1 MRKNIIIALTA
12 LFAVSQV
19 QGLDLYGV
27 YDSKAPQG
35 CVEADLQKEVALP
48 DLMQIAVCHNPS
60 LSAEYM
66 LLKSQEAALGAS
78 KGQYLPTI
86 NIVGEGY
93 LQGDK
98 VENVDGITKQEPY
111 YASAVANWLI
121 YDFGGRSSAVGTNKA
136 LLSATNYTYNAAVQ
150 KLILQV
156 NNAYLNTLS
165 AKASLDSYKE
175 SNKTYKKAYEE
186 SKKRYELGMV
196 TLVDKLQAQTS
207 YEQSQLQVVKAE
219 NALRQAQGNLA
230 TLLNLNPAAEI
241 KLVEIADDGK
251 ITKLQA
257 GDEIQKLMAEALEK
271 RPELKAQES
280 SVLASKKSITSARA
294 GALPSL
300 SATASG
306 TYADNWKHSN
316 PYNLDGTVGLKLN
329 WPLFSGLS
337 TQYQIDK
344 AKFLYEQSQKNLDSQ
359 KLAVLNEVWSHY
371 QNYQTSVKAYQI
383 SKQILATAEEN
394 SKVAFR
400 YYEVGKIDILNLLT
414 ANSRLADAKQG
425 VVTAFYGLLISKAEL
440 YKAVGRIRSEENK

>member
-1 MRKNIIIALTA
+1 MKKNIIIALTA

-35 CVEADLQKEVALP
+35 CVEADLQKEISLP
-48 DLMQIAVCHNPS
+48 DLMQIAICHNPS

-66 LLKSQEAALGAS
+66 LLKSKEAALGAS

-86 NIVGEGY
+86 NLVGEGY
-93 LQGDK
+93 LDASK

-111 YASAVANWLI
+111 YASAVAQWLI
-121 YDFGGRSSAVGTNKA
+121 YDFGGRSSTVGTNKA
-136 LLSATNYTYNAAVQ
+136 LLSATNHNYNAAVQ
-150 KLILQV
+150 KLLLQV

-207 YEQSQLQVVKAE
+207 YEQSQLQIVTAE
-219 NALRQAQGNLA
+219 NALRQAQGDLA

-241 KLVEIADDGK
+241 KLVEIADDGE
-251 ITKLQA
+251 ITKLRA
-257 GDEIQKLMAEALEK
+257 GDEIQKLMAEALEM

-294 GALPSL
+294 GALPAL

-306 TYADNWKHSN
+306 TYSDNWKKSN
-316 PYNLDGTVGLKLN
+316 PYNLDGTVGLKLT

-337 TQYQIDK
+337 TQYQIDQ

-359 KLAVLNEVWSHY
+359 KLAVLNEVWSYY
-371 QNYQTSVKAYQI
+371 QNYQTSVKGYQI

-414 ANSRLADAKQG
+414 ANSRLAEAKQG
-425 VVTAFYGLLISKAEL
+425 VVKAFYGLLINKAEL
-440 YKAVGRIRSEENK
+440 YKAVGRIQNERK

>member
-1 MRKNIIIALTA
+1 MKKNIIIALTA

-35 CVEADLQKEVALP
+35 CVEADLQKEVSLP
-48 DLMQIAVCHNPS
+48 DLMQIAVCNNPS

-66 LLKSQEAALGAS
+66 LLKSKEAALGAS

-86 NIVGEGY
+86 NLVGEGY
-93 LQGDK
+93 LDGSK
-98 VENVDGITKQEPY
+98 VEDVDGITKKEPY
-111 YASAVANWLI
+111 YASAVAQWLI
-121 YDFGGRSSAVGTNKA
+121 YDFGGRSSSVGTNKA
-136 LLSATNYTYNAAVQ
+136 LLSATNHNYNAAVQ
-150 KLILQV
+150 KLLLQV

-207 YEQSQLQVVKAE
+207 YEQSQLQIVKAE

-230 TLLNLNPAAEI
+230 TLLNLNPATEI
-241 KLVEIADDGK
+241 DLVEITDNGE
-251 ITKLQA
+251 ITKLKA
-257 GDEIQKLMAEALEK
+257 GDEIEKLMAEALEM

-280 SVLASKKSITSARA
+280 SVLATKKSITSARA
-294 GALPSL
+294 GALPAL

-306 TYADNWKHSN
+306 TYSDNWKHSN
-316 PYNLDGTVGLKLN
+316 PYNLDGSVGLKLN

-337 TQYQIDK
+337 TQYQIDQ

-359 KLAVLNEVWSHY
+359 KLTVLNEVWTHY
-371 QNYQTSVKAYQI
+371 QNYQTGLKGYEI

-414 ANSRLADAKQG
+414 ANSRLAEAKQG
-425 VVTAFYGLLISKAEL
+425 VVNAFYGLLINKAEL
-440 YKAVGRIRSEENK
+440 YRAVGRIQK